1 MKAGGAEPF
10 ERYVYACNRPW
21 GIEAFMSERARLP
34 GIWSVVSSPADLSLD
49 VLERLKPKYIFFPNW
64 SWRVPAEILN
74 RYECVLFHMTDV
86 PFGRG
91 GSPLQ
96 NLIVRGFEATKIS
109 AMRMTDEL
117 DAGPV
122 YAKAPLDLSGSA
134 TEIFARAAGC
144 IVEMIGEIIRN
155 SPAPVA
161 QVGTPVMFER
171 RKPAQSVMPC
181 DGSLRTI
188 YDHIRMLDAPGY
200 PPAFIHYG
208 QWTIEFSNSRSDS
221 ECVTADVRIFKTAE
235 NKP

>member
-1 MKAGGAEPF
+1 MSVGGVEPVDH
-10 ERYVYACNRPW
+10 YVYACNRPW
-21 GIEAFMSERARLP
+21 GIEAFMAKRAQLP
-34 GIWSVVSSPADLSLD
+34 GAWSVISSPADLSLD

-64 SWRVPAEILN
+64 SWRVPAEILG

-96 NLIVRGFEATKIS
+96 NLIVRGIETTKIS

-134 TEIFARAAGC
+134 TEIFERAAGC
-144 IVEMIGEIIRN
+144 IVGMIGEMLVN
-155 SPAPVA
+155 AQAPVA
-161 QVGTPVMFER
+161 QVGEPVFFDR
-171 RKPAQSVMPC
+171 RKPAQSVMPG
-181 DGSLRTI
+181 DGSLRDI

-200 PPAFIHYG
+200 PPAFIKYG
-208 QWTIEFSNSRSDS
+208 HWTIEFSNSRSTS
-221 ECVTADVRIFKTAE
+221 ECITADVKIFKTAE